1 MNETISE
8 RLAALRVQMKQ
19 SGLNAALIP
28 QTDPHQSEYIAD
40 HWQVRR
46 WLSGFG
52 RHTCGD
58 REPGI
63 AVD

>member
-40 HWQVRR
+40 HWQVRPAHL
-46 WLSGFG
+46 W
-52 RHTCGD
+52 
-58 REPGI
+58 
-63 AVD
+63 

>member
-40 HWQVRR
+40 HWQAAGSAGSPVRPAHL
-46 WLSGFG
+46 W
-52 RHTCGD
+52 
-58 REPGI
+58 
-63 AVD
+63 